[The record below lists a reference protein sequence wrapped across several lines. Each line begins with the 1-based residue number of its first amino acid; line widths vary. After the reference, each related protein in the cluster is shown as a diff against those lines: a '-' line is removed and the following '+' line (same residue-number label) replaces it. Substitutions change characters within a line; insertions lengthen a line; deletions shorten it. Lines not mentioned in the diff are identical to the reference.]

1 MTFQIM
7 EKSQLTTFVV
17 SNIYLEPAGSPPN
30 RPHLLLPFSV
40 ISAVVKL
47 QYNHLQGLS

>member
-30 RPHLLLPFSV
+30 RPHLLLHFSV